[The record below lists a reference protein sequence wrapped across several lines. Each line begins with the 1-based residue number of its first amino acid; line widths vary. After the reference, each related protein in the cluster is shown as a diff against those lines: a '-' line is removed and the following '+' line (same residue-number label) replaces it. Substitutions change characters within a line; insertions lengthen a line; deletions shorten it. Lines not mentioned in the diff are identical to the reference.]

1 MSETIRVSKETKAK
15 LLKLISELQLK
26 TSKRV
31 DFDDAIKYLIQ
42 TSESKNRDR
51 KALHSLL
58 GVLKDIDISELRRER
73 REELKLEKRR
83 FGV

>member
-42 TSESKNRDR
+42 VSESKNRDR

-58 GVLKDIDISELRRER
+58 GALKDIDISELRRER